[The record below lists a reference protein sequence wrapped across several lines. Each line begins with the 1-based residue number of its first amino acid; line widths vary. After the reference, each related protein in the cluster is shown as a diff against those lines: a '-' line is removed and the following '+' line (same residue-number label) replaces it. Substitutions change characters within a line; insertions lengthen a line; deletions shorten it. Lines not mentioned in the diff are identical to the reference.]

1 MEEIKQPTRRL
12 TKKPP
17 PSVSNNYKF
26 DGRNTDNRSLH
37 SSRSSS
43 SLQRAP
49 SAPTY
54 PKSHNHQGH
63 TRQSTSPNPAIYAHS
78 SNSSLD
84 RQISG
89 PSPILSSSEF
99 TNAQNSQGG
108 GNQSSSSST
117 RLSLNEKSAHDLLG
131 APFDGSSILNHIDST
146 KATGYQNAL
155 RRPPPPP
162 LSHTSPDTRLLSPSL
177 RTSASFT
184 AGDRMNE
191 KNGPKVSENQLI
203 SPKRYSDESRDPKAG
218 MIRKK
223 SGFSGFMNSIGVGT
237 PRGIKISAP
246 ENPVHVTHVGY
257 DNQTGRFTVS
267 LVTAVCSRILTGV
280 GFAYGVAA
288 NIGRQ
293 WRIEE
298 GARTTPSGCDGHC
311 GILQGERRE
320 GRRRC
325 VG

>member
-17 PSVSNNYKF
+17 PSASNNFKF

-54 PKSHNHQGH
+54 PKPHNHQGH
-63 TRQSTSPNPAIYAHS
+63 TRQSTSPNPAIYANS
-78 SNSSLD
+78 SNSSLE
-84 RQISG
+84 QHIPG
-89 PSPILSSSEF
+89 PSPILGSSEF
-99 TNAQNSQGG
+99 SNAQGG
-108 GNQSSSSST
+108 GNQSGSSST
-117 RLSLNEKSAHDLLG
+117 RLSFSEKSAHDLLG

-146 KATGYQNAL
+146 KASGYQNAL

-162 LSHTSPDTRLLSPSL
+162 LSHTSPDTRLLSPAL

-191 KNGPKVSENQLI
+191 KSGPKVSENQLI

-223 SGFSGFMNSIGVGT
+223 SGFSGFLNNIGVGT

-267 LVTAVCSRILTGV
+267 RAYYVELQILMEV
-280 GFAYGVAA
+280 GTTDRMAA

-293 WRIEE
+293 WCVAE
-298 GARTTPSGCDGHC
+298 GAGTTSAGCDGYC
-311 GILQGERRE
+311 WFLQGK
-320 GRRRC
+320 C
-325 VG
+325 